1 MRKLTEEIR
10 AFIDQQRLGYLATVC
25 ADGTPNLSPKGL
37 TFAYD
42 DQTIV
47 IGEVRSP
54 ASIENLLVQP
64 IAELNIVD
72 RNKRRGF
79 RFKGSC
85 EVHTSGEKFE
95 RAVAFLRDR
104 GAQSVLSSIILMTI
118 DRHQPLISPA
128 YDDGTPEAEIEM
140 RWRQH
145 YADAS
150 TENLG
155 E

>member
-1 MRKLTEEIR
+1 MEKLTEEIR
-10 AFIDQQRLGYLATVC
+10 AFVDQQRLGYLATVC

-42 DQTIV
+42 DRTII

-79 RFKGSC
+79 RIKGRC
-85 EVHTSGEKFE
+85 EVYTSGDSFD
-95 RAVAFLRDR
+95 RLAAFLRNK
-104 GAQSVLSSIILMTI
+104 GAQSALSSIILMRI
-118 DRHQPLISPA
+118 DRLRPLISPA
-128 YDDGTPEAEIEM
+128 YDDGTPEAEIEF

-145 YADAS
+145 YADANP
-150 TENLG
+150 ENLG